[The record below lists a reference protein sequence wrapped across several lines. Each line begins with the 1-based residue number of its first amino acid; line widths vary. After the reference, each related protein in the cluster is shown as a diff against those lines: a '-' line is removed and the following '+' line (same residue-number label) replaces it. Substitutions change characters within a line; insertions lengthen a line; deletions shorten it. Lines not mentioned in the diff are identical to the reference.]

1 MNFKECYTKS
11 IFIEKAKIMLFAK
24 LYFYINL
31 VFVFNH
37 LEAWTEVIYVN
48 RQNKS
53 IKKFKTK
60 YIPRS
65 IDPLIVIKT

>member
-1 MNFKECYTKS
+1 
-11 IFIEKAKIMLFAK
+11 MLFVK

-60 YIPRS
+60 YIRRS